1 MGYRTVVV
9 LYNDFQHEWSKDPE
23 LGAKI
28 ARAASYAMGDG
39 QNTRTEMNFGR
50 VVENCHADQ
59 ETLAIF
65 DSYSMIPLAHARW
78 SRTQSYEDMSLQLL
92 KSAAE
97 KMGYRLVK
105 KPELVVGG

>member
-23 LGAKI
+23 LGQKI
-28 ARAASYAMGDG
+28 ARAASYAMGNG

-50 VVENCHADQ
+50 VVQNCHVDE

-65 DSYSMIPLAHARW
+65 DSYSMIPLAAGRW
-78 SRTQSYEDMSLQLL
+78 NQTQTYEEMSLKLL
-92 KSAAE
+92 KDAAE
-97 KMGYRLVK
+97 NMGYRLVK
-105 KPELVVGG
+105 KPVVVSG